1 MARGIVRVVDNLG
14 RIVLPKEYR
23 KKMHID
29 TGTKIMVCEDDNK
42 ITIELVTPKCKIC
55 GSSEKIKEDFPLCDK
70 CIAQVKRYSL

>member
-29 TGTKIMVCEDDNK
+29 TGTKIMVCEDDSK
-42 ITIELVTPKCKIC
+42 ITIEVVTPKCKIC
-55 GSSEKIKEDFPLCDK
+55 GSSKNIKEDFPLCDK